1 MMSPRTRKTA
11 IATVAIVGVFLMV
24 LSVLSGFAF

>member
-11 IATVAIVGVFLMV
+11 IATVAIGGVLLMV
-24 LSVLSGFAF
+24 LSVISGFAF